1 MFAARASLHN
11 GTVFDIISIKQETNG
26 GENMTYNIAICDDSA
41 ADREWI
47 ASLSQ
52 VWAEQTDAA
61 VRLAEFTSA
70 ENFLFLAQDE
80 DPFDI
85 LLLDIEMGAMDG
97 VTLAKKIRQNND
109 TIQIVFI
116 TGYSD
121 YIAEGYE
128 VSALHYL
135 MKPVKPEKLF
145 SVLNRAVE
153 KLRKNEKVLNS
164 ELP

>member
-11 GTVFDIISIKQETNG
+11 GTVFDIISIKQETNVD
-26 GENMTYNIAICDDSA
+26 ENMTCNIAICDDSA

-47 ASLSQ
+47 ASLTQ

-70 ENFLFLAQDE
+70 ENFLFRAQDE

>member
-1 MFAARASLHN
+1 
-11 GTVFDIISIKQETNG
+11 
-26 GENMTYNIAICDDSA
+26 MTYNIAICDDSA

-47 ASLSQ
+47 ASLTQ

-70 ENFLFLAQDE
+70 ENFLFRAQDE

-164 ELP
+164 QLP